1 MNYTK
6 SKDRPFYNDYI
17 KNPKTAGNT
26 FAYPNR
32 EPVNYKSH
40 DKHTKDPKDPQKDRK
55 TLKYLN
61 SSVENSK

>member
-6 SKDRPFYNDYI
+6 SKDRSSYYDDI

-26 FAYPNR
+26 FAFPTR
-32 EPVNYKSH
+32 EPLNYKSH
-40 DKHTKDPKDPQKDRK
+40 DKHKKDPQKDRK

-61 SSVENSK
+61 SSVEDSK